1 MSKPFKY
8 EGRHPI
14 YAHVYVNTHKLTG
27 KKVYKASIVRNS
39 RSAAE
44 RCAMLFDSDR
54 EAAIYIDKL
63 LIKAGKEPVNIL
75 KPLNSKP

>member
-1 MSKPFKY
+1 MSRPFKY

-14 YAHVYVNTHKLTG
+14 YAHVYINTHKITG
-27 KKVYKASIVRNS
+27 KTVYKASITRNS
-39 RSAAE
+39 RSASE
-44 RCAMLFDSDR
+44 RCSMLFDSDR

-75 KPLNSKP
+75 KKI